1 MEHFKDM
8 PASPQTVDQYC
19 FDAQY
24 ILFVPLLFVP
34 ALFFPLLFVSSIWNW
49 DLRRKRQI
57 YMRHWKSQGTD
68 PKNSTYFAL
77 VFLGKFPKKPRS
89 LHSLLREIF
98 DPFPPWLCIVEEK
111 CNNWL
116 KL

>member
-49 DLRRKRQI
+49 EAQEKKTNI
-57 YMRHWKSQGTD
+57 YEALEEPGNGSQ
-68 PKNSTYFAL
+68 KL
-77 VFLGKFPKKPRS
+77 HVLCIVFLG
-89 LHSLLREIF
+89 EI
-98 DPFPPWLCIVEEK
+98 P
-111 CNNWL
+111 
-116 KL
+116 